1 VVVWGVASEE
11 NEALLREYGAA
22 FGVTYPILVDTDGA
36 VAETYNQHF
45 AFASAA
51 YPQDWIVG
59 TDGDIV
65 YANNGFELD
74 AMVAVI
80 ESELAE

>member
-1 VVVWGVASEE
+1 VVWGVATEE
-11 NEALLREYGAA
+11 DEALLREYAGA
-22 FGVTYPILVDTDGA
+22 FGLTYPILVDADGS
-36 VAETYNQHF
+36 VVETYFQHF

-65 YANNGFELD
+65 YVNNGFELD

>member
-1 VVVWGVASEE
+1 MVWGIASEE
-11 NEALLREYGAA
+11 EENLLREYASA
-22 FGVTYPILVDTDGA
+22 FGLTYPILVDTDGS
-36 VAETYNQHF
+36 VVETYVQQH
-45 AFASAA
+45 AFVSAA

-59 TDGDIV
+59 AEGDIV

>member
-1 VVVWGVASEE
+1 MVWGVASDEE
-11 NEALLREYGAA
+11 EDLLREYAAA
-22 FGVTYPILVDTDGA
+22 FGVTYPILVDTDGS
-36 VAETYNQHF
+36 VVETYIQQS
-45 AFASAA
+45 AFATAA

-59 TDGDIV
+59 TSGDIV
-65 YANNGFELD
+65 YVNNGFELD